1 MGKAIHAAGLLQTR
15 VWDYAARKRHQHV
28 AIQPSCM
35 CWILSRIKS
44 LLVPVCPCQSRSVV
58 ILLRHAGVIRPNL
71 ARCKVSKNLR
81 LFRACFASL
90 LCELFWFF
98 ILLWNVFFLTAP
110 LQITYVTWAT
120 QMPKSQ
126 CFWWFNGSI
135 LIWFCTQMAIQR
147 PKILDSEVRT
157 TMSWSFQV
165 PKWLHPQSCW
175 SGCWTHYPQ
184 TSRSSYDQHVTTI
197 APSPKHPKPEKFMVA
212 SCNLLHSYW
221 KLPYL

>member
-98 ILLWNVFFLTAP
+98 ILLWNVFFLTAAGS
-110 LQITYVTWAT
+110 AT
-120 QMPKSQ
+120 RVGR
-126 CFWWFNGSI
+126 C
-135 LIWFCTQMAIQR
+135 
-147 PKILDSEVRT
+147 RT
-157 TMSWSFQV
+157 TKTVPTLLATCCLFASSKVPPRSKTFQKCIPNKTNAITIRRWLESYSFAHGNG
-165 PKWLHPQSCW
+165 W
-175 SGCWTHYPQ
+175 
-184 TSRSSYDQHVTTI
+184 
-197 APSPKHPKPEKFMVA
+197 
-212 SCNLLHSYW
+212 
-221 KLPYL
+221 